1 MAFTRN
7 DLCIRVLGML
17 NRLDVDTP
25 AEAGDVQLING
36 LIDATVD
43 RLLNLNL
50 IRRDPTTGLSSI
62 DFGTAAN
69 LSSGAI
75 PNNALVAL
83 ARVLTR
89 DVANDF
95 GADPDAYEKQAQQGE
110 DTLARIRF
118 KGTGA
123 PPAAPSGNTYNR
135 LQLIYETL
143 MALGIVSV
151 NEPASSDAID
161 RVNRVINPVMA
172 ELSRQNVY
180 APNDP
185 GSFASLTSGAFPD
198 SDVAALSQVLARPAA
213 ISFGPK
219 FIQGQVSEYI
229 QLAAEGEARLRR
241 MKLELQVDEPI
252 SFRDY

>member
-1 MAFTRN
+1 
-7 DLCIRVLGML
+7 ML
-17 NRLDVDTP
+17 NRLDVNTP
-25 AEAGDVQLING
+25 ADAGDVQLVNG

-50 IRRDPTTGLSSI
+50 IRRDPSTGNSTI
-62 DFGTAAN
+62 DFGTASN

-75 PNNALVAL
+75 PNNAFVAL
-83 ARVLTR
+83 ARIITR

-110 DTLARIRF
+110 DTLAKIRF

-123 PPAAPSGNTYNR
+123 PPAAASGNTYNR
-135 LQLIYETL
+135 QQLIYETL
-143 MALGIVSV
+143 MSLGIVSV
-151 NEPASSDAID
+151 NEPASPDAID
-161 RVNRVINPVMA
+161 RVNRLINPVLA

-180 APNDP
+180 AADSP
-185 GSFASLTSGAFPD
+185 GTYSSLTSGAFPD
-198 SDVAALSQVLARPAA
+198 SHVAALSQVLARPAA
-213 ISFGPK
+213 ISFGQQ
-219 FIQGQVSEYI
+219 FIKGQVAEYI
-229 QLAAEGEARLRR
+229 QLAADGEARLRR